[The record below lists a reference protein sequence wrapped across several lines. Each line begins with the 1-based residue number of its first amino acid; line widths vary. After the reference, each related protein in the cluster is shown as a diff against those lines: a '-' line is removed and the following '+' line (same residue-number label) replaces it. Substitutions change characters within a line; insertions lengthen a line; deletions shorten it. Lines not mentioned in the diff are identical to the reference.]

1 MICSEIAASE
11 AETRKATG
19 MRQSLS
25 LALFVCL
32 LSTGLAQANEIP
44 AEEYT
49 PSKGCCRSLDLG
61 VNGYGIS
68 FGNSARWSGLRFNL
82 VDRRVERV
90 TGINLTFWKPGRNP
104 DAVINGIALG
114 RARQRSQQ

>member
-1 MICSEIAASE
+1 MLCNEIAASE
-11 AETRKATG
+11 ASPGKANA
-19 MRQSLS
+19 MKQSISFVFL
-25 LALFVCL
+25 VCL
-32 LSTGLAQANEIP
+32 LCAGLAQANEIP